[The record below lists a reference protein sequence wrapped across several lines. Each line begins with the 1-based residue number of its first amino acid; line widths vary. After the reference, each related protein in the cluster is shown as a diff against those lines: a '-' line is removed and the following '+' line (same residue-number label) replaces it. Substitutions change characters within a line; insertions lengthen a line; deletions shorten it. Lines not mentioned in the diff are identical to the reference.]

1 MNRLQVKTPDK
12 RDYEIVLDKGF
23 NGLTAEIE
31 RLELKG
37 RKALVVSDTIVA
49 PLYLDK
55 LTEVLNASD
64 IKVENIILPAGEES
78 KNQDNAMKIQNLLI
92 DGNYKRTDIMI
103 ALGGGVI
110 GDISGYVSSVYHR
123 GLIFIQIPTTLLSMV
138 DSSVG
143 GKNGV
148 DYNGI
153 KNVLGTFYNP
163 ALVYMNLEVL
173 QTLDERQFFNGFAE
187 AMKSAII
194 KDAIYYEW
202 QIENMYEIC
211 DKDLDT
217 LEELVLRSITI
228 KKNVVEKDFYDTKGE
243 RALLNLG
250 HTVGHAIESEKMGV
264 LLHGECVALGT
275 VAAAYI
281 SYKKQ
286 MLSLEEY
293 LEIRDMFVPFN
304 LPITVD
310 TIDLDNVIGK
320 IAKDKKQDNLGL
332 AFVLLKKIGKAVVD
346 RTVTKDEIMASLKE
360 LEYTD
365 DYE

>member
-1 MNRLQVKTPDK
+1 MNRLEVKTIDK
-12 RDYEIVLDKGF
+12 RNYEIVLNSSFD
-23 NGLTAEIE
+23 GLSDEFT
-31 RLELKG
+31 RLGLEG
-37 RKALVVSDTIVA
+37 RRALIVSDTNVA
-49 PLYLDK
+49 PLYLDEITGILK
-55 LTEVLNASD
+55 ELKITVDSH
-64 IKVENIILPAGEES
+64 ILPAGEES
-78 KNQDNAMKIQNLLI
+78 KNQDNAMVLQNILI
-92 DGNYKRTDIMI
+92 NNNYKRTDIVV

-110 GDISGYVSSVYHR
+110 GDISGYVASVYHR
-123 GLIFIQIPTTLLSMV
+123 GVVFVQIPTTLLSMV

-163 ALVYMNLEVL
+163 SLVYMNMNTLKS
-173 QTLDERQFFNGFAE
+173 LDERQFFNGFAE

-194 KDAIYYEW
+194 KDAHYYEW

-211 DKDLDT
+211 DRDLEI
-217 LEELVLRSITI
+217 LEELVLRSVTI
-228 KKNVVEKDFYDTKGE
+228 KKLVVEKDFYDTLGE
-243 RALLNLG
+243 RALLNMG
-250 HTVGHAIESEKMGV
+250 HTIGHAIESEKMGV

-275 VAAAYI
+275 VAAAHI
-281 SYKKQ
+281 SYKKN
-286 MLSLEEY
+286 MISLEEY

-310 TIDLDNVIGK
+310 NINLDNVLNNIT
-320 IAKDKKQDNLGL
+320 KDKKQDNLGL
-332 AFVLLKKIGKAVVD
+332 SFVLLKKIGKAITD
-346 RTVTKDEIMASLKE
+346 RSVTKDEIMDALKE

>member
-1 MNRLQVKTPDK
+1 MNRLEVKTIDK
-12 RDYEIVLDKGF
+12 RNYEIVLNSNFD
-23 NGLTAEIE
+23 GLSD
-31 RLELKG
+31 ELKRLSLEG
-37 RKALVVSDTIVA
+37 RRAFIVSDTNVA
-49 PLYLDK
+49 PLYMD
-55 LTEVLNASD
+55 EVKAILNGLN
-64 IKVENIILPAGEES
+64 IKTDSYVLPAGEES
-78 KNQDNAMKIQNLLI
+78 KTQDNAMILQNVLI
-92 DGNYKRTDIMI
+92 ENNYKRTDIVI

-110 GDISGYVSSVYHR
+110 GDISGYVASVYHR
-123 GLIFIQIPTTLLSMV
+123 GLVFIQIPTTLLSMV

-163 ALVYMNLEVL
+163 SLVYMNMSTLKS
-173 QTLDERQFFNGFAE
+173 LDERQFFNGFAE

-194 KDAIYYEW
+194 KDAHYYEW

-211 DKDLDT
+211 DRDLDI
-217 LEELVLRSITI
+217 LEDLVLKSVTI
-228 KKNVVEKDFYDTKGE
+228 KKLVVEKDFYDTLGE
-243 RALLNLG
+243 RALLNMG
-250 HTVGHAIESEKMGV
+250 HTIGHAIESEKMGV

-275 VAAAYI
+275 VAAAHI
-281 SYKKQ
+281 SYKKN
-286 MLSLEEY
+286 MISLDEY

-310 TIDLDNVIGK
+310 SINLDNVLKNIT
-320 IAKDKKQDNLGL
+320 KDKKQDNLGL
-332 AFVLLKKIGKAVVD
+332 SFVLLKKIGKAVTD
-346 RTVTKDEIMASLKE
+346 RSVTSDEIMEALKE

>member
-12 RDYEIVLDKGF
+12 KDYEIVLNIGF
-23 NGLTAEIE
+23 ESLKSEIE
-31 RLELKG
+31 RLELTG
-37 RKALVVSDTIVA
+37 RRALIVSDTNVA
-49 PLYLDK
+49 PLYYDK
-55 LTEVLNASD
+55 LNSVLELCN
-64 IKVENIILPAGEES
+64 IKTDKFIFKAGEES
-78 KNQDNAMKIQNLLI
+78 KNQTNAMEILNTLI
-92 DGNYKRTDIMI
+92 NNNYKRTDIVI
-103 ALGGGVI
+103 ALGGGVV
-110 GDISGYVSSVYHR
+110 GDISGYASSIYHR
-123 GLIFIQIPTTLLSMV
+123 GLVFIQIPTTMLSMV

-148 DYNGI
+148 DFDGI

-163 ALVYMNLEVL
+163 ALVYMNLETL
-173 QTLDERQFFNGFAE
+173 TTLDDRQFYNGFAE
-187 AMKSAII
+187 AMKSALI

-211 DKDLDT
+211 DKDLNV

-250 HTVGHAIESEKMGV
+250 HTIGHAIEAEKLGALM
-264 LLHGECVALGT
+264 HGECVALGT
-275 VAAAYI
+275 VASAYI
-281 SYKKQ
+281 SYRKQ

-293 LEIRDMFVPFN
+293 LEIRDMFVPFC
-304 LPITVD
+304 LPIT
-310 TIDLDNVIGK
+310 IDNINIDNVINN

-332 AFVLLKKIGKAVVD
+332 AFILLKKIGKAVICRD
-346 RTVTKDEIMASLKE
+346 VTRDELLSALKE

-365 DYE
+365 EFE

>member
-1 MNRLQVKTPDK
+1 MNRLEVKTPDK
-12 RDYEIVLDKGF
+12 RNYEIVL
-23 NGLTAEIE
+23 NGNFDTLAE
-31 RLELKG
+31 ELKNLNLTG
-37 RKALVVSDTIVA
+37 RRALIVTDTNVA
-49 PLYLDK
+49 PLYLD
-55 LTEVLNASD
+55 EVKAILSEVSIACDSH
-64 IKVENIILPAGEES
+64 ILPAGEES
-78 KNQDNAMKIQNLLI
+78 KNQDNAMTLQNILI
-92 DGNYKRTDIMI
+92 EANYKRSDIVI

-110 GDISGYVSSVYHR
+110 GDISGYVASVYHR

-163 ALVYMNLEVL
+163 SLVYMNIS
-173 QTLDERQFFNGFAE
+173 TLNSLDGRQFFNGFSE

-194 KDAIYYEW
+194 KDAHYYEW

-211 DKDLDT
+211 ERDLDV

-228 KKNVVEKDFYDTKGE
+228 KKNVVEKDFYDTLGE
-243 RALLNLG
+243 RALLNMG
-250 HTVGHAIESEKMGV
+250 HTIGHAIESEKMGE

-275 VAAAYI
+275 VGAAYI
-281 SYKKQ
+281 SYKKE
-286 MLSLEEY
+286 MISLEEY

-310 TIDLDNVIGK
+310 NIDINKVLSNIT
-320 IAKDKKQDNLGL
+320 KDKKQDNLGL
-332 AFVLLKKIGKAVVD
+332 SFVLLKKIGKAVTD
-346 RTVTKDEIMASLKE
+346 RSVTAEEITAALKE

-365 DYE
+365 DFE